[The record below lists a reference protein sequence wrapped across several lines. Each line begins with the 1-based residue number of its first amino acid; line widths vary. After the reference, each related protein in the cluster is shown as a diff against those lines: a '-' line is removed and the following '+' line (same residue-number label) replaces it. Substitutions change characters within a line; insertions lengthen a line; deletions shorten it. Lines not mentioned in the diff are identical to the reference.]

1 MEFSGGTPSS
11 LQRSGKR
18 SPIEINQRK
27 ELDLSIKRARVYA
40 EEIMAI
46 VYEPLLV
53 LDAELR
59 IISANRP
66 FYAAFQI
73 TPGEA
78 GGKPIYA
85 LKDGQWD
92 IPRLRTLLEEIL
104 PGEGEVGGFL
114 VEHDLPGIG
123 HQVMRINA
131 RTLHSEVRPDRILLV
146 IAGAVDQPL

>member
-1 MEFSGGTPSS
+1 M
-11 LQRSGKR
+11 
-18 SPIEINQRK
+18 
-27 ELDLSIKRARVYA
+27 SIKRARVYA

-92 IPRLRTLLEEIL
+92 IPRLRTLLVEIL
-104 PGEGEVGGFL
+104 SGEGEVGGFL

-131 RTLHSEVRPDRILLV
+131 RTLHSEVRPDRILLA
-146 IAGAVDQPL
+146 IEGAVDQPL